1 MKKNYIL
8 IALLLIATAMPFRA
22 HAYYGT
28 PYVAPSG
35 QTIYYVITNGN
46 AKIVAP
52 YDYNGT
58 LCGTDMI
65 WACWT
70 RPTGDLVI
78 PDTIIVGSN
87 KYAVI
92 EIGENAFDGCSG
104 LTTVSIPQTVTSIG
118 QFAFAGTG
126 LDTIWVPSTVTSI
139 GYGAFGSQGISGG
152 NEAVSILVYF
162 GTATAPNSGS
172 NCRWGALSW
181 IDGYEENGLI
191 YTSSTKDTLK
201 HALYPLSTVILPPSV
216 RHIMD
221 RAFLFDSVLQNI
233 VFNDSLISIGEYA
246 FQSCK
251 NLQNVTF
258 PESLTSIGTHAFS
271 SCSSIDTIVIPRHLT
286 SSINPYIFL
295 YNNLSCIIVDSNNTV
310 YDSRDECNAI
320 IMTST
325 NELVLGCKNTII
337 PSTVSKIGDYAFYE
351 CMNMPLYFE
360 IPASVDS
367 IGRYAFANTDI
378 REVWIKKLLFP
389 SFTSYYNYSFPN
401 GTLIYMDCSLYLSE
415 GTITI
420 PSAWGNYEIAP
431 HIAYPHIVNV
441 SSSPEEGTV
450 KRKYHC
456 SDSSLVITATP
467 AYGYHFDHWSNG
479 STSNPDTVYIT
490 SDTTITAIFAKDQF
504 SVSGKALTDGV
515 MYVGP
520 RTQHSDNE
528 TTRWGLVTTT
538 DGDEWWSI
546 VASYYYDRYYVPNY
560 MDTNVFYWHM
570 NQYNKAQTTHAW
582 LYYDIVIPEYGRYDY
597 QLQYYFPGNTGDDDD
612 CLNIGIVNADALL
625 TDSWPSSVVRNISS
639 NRRSSS
645 TESSGT
651 IVSDY
656 TFLSAGHYKLVFYW
670 RNDADGSG
678 YGNAPQVYLNYF
690 RKHGSTA
697 RFGNDIVSLADSTQI
712 RVLGGMTVD
721 YQDSIT
727 LTAVTTDSHF
737 SFSHWAD
744 GDTANPR
751 TVMVNDNRSYYAIF
765 HATPCSVALT
775 KNINSAG
782 VVNGAGSYPYMSM
795 HTISVTPN
803 QGYLFSH
810 WSDGSTD
817 ATRDILLTSDTT
829 LTAFFVPDTFSV
841 NINVKSIAKEDVT
854 LGAWSWT
861 GAGTAE
867 TKWFTCDSMIYI
879 SSDYGTNNTY
889 DNTTACTEWYYQGV
903 ELTAGTY
910 YYSFDWRANG
920 EYCCDYLSAGFSRPG
935 QVLSTAWPSNAII
948 IASKLN
954 MSNNWTT
961 QSGTVTIPT
970 SGRYVFAFS
979 WKNDGSGGSDYP
991 AAVRNIQLYR
1001 YLTENNIGGSAIGT
1015 GQFAYMSRDTLI
1027 ATPDEGYHFVRW
1039 TCTSCSPQTQYTD
1052 NPYVVN
1058 VSGNKTFDA
1067 IFELN
1072 SYHLAAVPNYDN
1084 RGIIDGDTG
1093 FFYYNTEHE
1102 LTATPNYGYHFS
1114 HWSDGDTN
1122 TPKTLTLTQD
1132 TVLTAIFEP
1141 NPYRLTLQSADST
1154 LGEVVGSGVYLYG
1167 DHVAI
1172 TAIPADHHHLLRWSN
1187 GLTGNPDTIAI
1198 LGDTTI
1204 TAYFAID
1211 TYYVSATSSDVMRGV
1226 VSGGGEFVYGTPC
1239 TVTAT
1244 PLSGYV
1250 FVRWSNGVTYN
1261 PYTFMPTTNID
1272 LVAEFADE
1280 GQVANITVNV
1290 NNTAMGTVTGGGP
1303 YAIGAEAILEAVAN
1317 EGYHFVRW
1325 QDNVTDNPRTV
1336 IVYTDMSFTAFFES
1350 DDTQGIGNIE
1360 DDGIRIWSNL
1370 GNIVIE
1376 GCKDMIVSVYDMMG
1390 RRVESTK
1397 VEADIIRIAVPSGV
1411 YLIKAD
1417 LMPARKVVVVR

>member
-1 MKKNYIL
+1 MKKL
-8 IALLLIATAMPFRA
+8 IFITMLLMATAIPFNA
-22 HAYYGT
+22 QAYYGT

-35 QTIYYVITNGN
+35 QTIYYVITNDN

-118 QFAFAGTG
+118 QLAFAGTG

-139 GYGAFGSQGISGG
+139 GYGAFGSQGMSGG

-162 GTATAPNSGS
+162 GTATAPNS
-172 NCRWGALSW
+172 RWGALSW

-201 HALYPLSTVILPPSV
+201 HALYPHPTVNLPPSV

-221 RAFLFDSVLQNI
+221 QAFAYDSVLQNI
-233 VFNDSLISIGEYA
+233 AFGDSLISIGEYA
-246 FQSCK
+246 FYQCK

-258 PESLTSIGTHAFS
+258 PESLTNIGTHAFS

-337 PSTVSKIGDYAFYE
+337 PSTVSKIGDHAFYE

-401 GTLIYMDCSLYLSE
+401 GTLIYMDCSLYSSE

-441 SSSPEEGTV
+441 SSSPKEGTV

-479 STSNPDTVYIT
+479 STSNPDTIYIT

-520 RTQHSDNE
+520 RIEHSDNE
-528 TTRWGLVTTT
+528 TTRWDLMTTT

-560 MDTNVFYWHM
+560 MDTNLFYWHIS
-570 NQYNKAQTTHAW
+570 QYNKAQTTHAW
-582 LYYDIVIPEYGRYDY
+582 LYYDIVIPQYGRYDY
-597 QLQYYFPGNTGDDDD
+597 QLQYYFPGNTGDNDD
-612 CLNIGIVNADALL
+612 CLNIGIVKADALL

-651 IVSDY
+651 VVNDY
-656 TFLSAGHYKLVFYW
+656 IDLSAGHYRLVFYW
-670 RNDADGSG
+670 RNDADAIG

-690 RKHGSTA
+690 RKNGCDV
-697 RFGNDIVSLADSTQI
+697 RFGNNITSAADNTMIFVVGDTTANYRDTIAISAVSADT
-712 RVLGGMTVD
+712 
-721 YQDSIT
+721 
-727 LTAVTTDSHF
+727 HF
-737 SFSHWAD
+737 VFSHWAD
-744 GDTANPR
+744 GDTSNPR
-751 TVMVNDNRSYYAIF
+751 TVVVNDSRTYYAIF
-765 HATPCSVALT
+765 DAAPCSITLS
-775 KNINSAG
+775 KNIESAG
-782 VVNGAGSYPYMSM
+782 VVSGAGSYPYMSSNV
-795 HTISVTPN
+795 ISATPN
-803 QGYLFSH
+803 HGYIFSH
-810 WSDGSTD
+810 WSDGITD
-817 ATRDILLTSDTT
+817 ATRDILLMSDTA
-829 LTAFFVPDTFSV
+829 LMAYFVVDTFDV
-841 NINVKSIAKEDVT
+841 VINVKTIINKNDVT
-854 LGAWSWT
+854 FGSWSWT

-879 SSDYGTNNTY
+879 SSDYGANNTY

-903 ELTAGTY
+903 EMTAGTY
-910 YYSFDWRANG
+910 YYSFDWRAYG
-920 EYCCDYLSAGFSRPG
+920 ESCCDYLSVGFSRPG
-935 QVLSTAWPSNAII
+935 QILTTSWPNDAVI

-954 MSNNWTT
+954 MSNDWTT
-961 QSGTVTIPT
+961 KSGTITIPT
-970 SGRYVFAFS
+970 TGTYVFAFS
-979 WKNDGSGGSDYP
+979 WRNDGSLGSDYP

-1001 YLTENNIGGSAIGT
+1001 YDTLINVGGTTSGAGR
-1015 GQFAYMSRDTLI
+1015 FAYMSIDSLI
-1027 ATPDEGYHFVRW
+1027 AIPDVGYHFVKWQR
-1039 TCTSCSPQTQYTD
+1039 TNISIQPSYTG
-1052 NPYVVN
+1052 NPHVATIT
-1058 VSGNKTFDA
+1058 GDFILDA

-1072 SYHLAAVPNYDN
+1072 SYHLM
-1084 RGIIDGDTG
+1084 
-1093 FFYYNTEHE
+1093 
-1102 LTATPNYGYHFS
+1102 ATPNYVERGNVEGDTGTFYYNSTHEFNAISNHGYHFS
-1114 HWSDGDTN
+1114 HWNDGN
-1122 TPKTLTLTQD
+1122 TENPRTVTLTQD
-1132 TVLTAIFEP
+1132 TSFTAIFEP
-1141 NPYRLTLQSADST
+1141 NSYFISTSSNDSSMGTVIGGGLYDYNTTQTLEA
-1154 LGEVVGSGVYLYG
+1154 E
-1167 DHVAI
+1167 
-1172 TAIPADHHHLLRWSN
+1172 PAEGHHFIRW
-1187 GLTGNPDTIAI
+1187 TDGNTDNPRNI
-1198 LGDTTI
+1198 LIEGDTSY
-1204 TAYFAID
+1204 TAVFAID
-1211 TYYVSATSSDVMRGV
+1211 TLTVNVSSNNMVYGTVN
-1226 VSGGGEFVYGTPC
+1226 GGGTFVYGSPC
-1239 TVTAT
+1239 TIEAEAY
-1244 PLSGYV
+1244 SGYV

-1261 PYTFMPTTNID
+1261 PYTFAVLTNMDIEA
-1272 LVAEFADE
+1272 VFAPE
-1280 GQVANITVNV
+1280 GSIHNVSVQVQPAGT
-1290 NNTAMGTVTGGGP
+1290 GTVTGDGP
-1303 YAIGAEAILEAVAN
+1303 YATGETITLEALPN
-1317 EGYHFVRW
+1317 DGWHFVRW
-1325 QDNVTDNPRTV
+1325 QDNNTDNPRN
-1336 IVYTDMSFTAFFES
+1336 IVVYADMAFTAFFES
-1350 DDTQGIGNIE
+1350 DDTQGIGSIE
-1360 DDGIRIWSNL
+1360 DGGIRIWSNL

-1376 GCKDMIVSVYDMMG
+1376 GCKDMIVSVYDMIG
-1390 RRVESTK
+1390 RRVASTK